1 VALAP
6 QPGSFSPC
14 TPRFWP
20 HRSVGGNAA
29 IIAFVPRLAALLAL
43 FLATAADAQTIV
55 WNKYDPLAV
64 RTNRTV
70 DVTLEEQTTG
80 TVSGMRLDYANG
92 GSLAFSQ
99 NSPGHWV
106 ASVPAAKVLDGYAA
120 DDVNHNFVGFIRLL
134 ASDGST
140 LASYNSFIQV
150 LDELVPSVPI
160 RTLGGNA
167 RATTRILNLFRP
179 GIDADHVQA
188 AAQQF
193 YGYFHDDY
201 DFLQVLFVEPSYPSN
216 RYHFAVRNDVD
227 GIGVAKF
234 NAAPS
239 YGSAGRLQGITVYP
253 VDFFFDAG
261 ETAFS
266 HELGHQWVLFLKN
279 SALLPGPHWPPST
292 MAHGVMGFNIPGSS
306 VGGDFPYD
314 VTAVTATTARLTD
327 APVTKEFND
336 FDLYLMG
343 LLPASSVAPG
353 IIVQGTP
360 CSGCVLPSSTIT
372 INDIIAVNGPRIP
385 DANAAKKLFD
395 IAVVV
400 ISRDRL
406 LTNDEMLILEY
417 FAARGEAT
425 TSLPFTAGFARGTT
439 KPFYVATRGLGRV
452 DLRLERP
459 PRRRAAGIDGV
470 CNKLDSGYCHRQE
483 VENAT
488 GLSR

>member
-1 VALAP
+1 MRHTV
-6 QPGSFSPC
+6 
-14 TPRFWP
+14 
-20 HRSVGGNAA
+20 
-29 IIAFVPRLAALLAL
+29 ALLAL
-43 FLATAADAQTIV
+43 LLAVSASAQTIV
-55 WNKYDPLAV
+55 WNKYDPMAV
-64 RTNRTV
+64 RADRTAN
-70 DVTLEEQTTG
+70 VTLEAQSSG
-80 TVSGMRLDYANG
+80 TVSGMRLDYVNG
-92 GSLAFSQ
+92 GSLTLTQSV
-99 NSPGHWV
+99 PGHWV

-150 LDELVPSVPI
+150 LDDRVPSVTI
-160 RTLGGNA
+160 RTLGSNA
-167 RATTRILNLFRP
+167 RATERVLNLFRP
-179 GIDADHVQA
+179 GIDADHVQT

-193 YGYFHDDY
+193 YGYYHDDY
-201 DFLQVLFVEPSYPSN
+201 DFLQILFVEPSYPQN

-227 GIGVAKF
+227 GIGETKF
-234 NAAPS
+234 NSAPA
-239 YGSAGRLQGITVYP
+239 YGSAGKLQGITVYP
-253 VDFFFDAG
+253 VDFFFDPG

-292 MAHGVMGFNIPGSS
+292 MAHGVMGFNIPGTS

-314 VTAVTATTARLTD
+314 VTAVTATTARITD
-327 APVTKEFND
+327 SPVTKEFND

-343 LLPASSVAPG
+343 LLPSSAVTPG

-372 INDIIAVNGPRIP
+372 INDVIAVNGPRVP
-385 DANAAKKLFD
+385 S
-395 IAVVV
+395 AVSAQKSFNVAVLV

-406 LTNDEMLILEY
+406 LTDDEMAILEY

-425 TSLPFTAGFARGTT
+425 TTLPFTAGFARGTT

-452 DLRLERP
+452 DMRLDHP
-459 PRRRAAGIDGV
+459 PRRRSV
-470 CNKLDSGYCHRQE
+470 RH
-483 VENAT
+483 
-488 GLSR
+488 